1 MALKESLAKVEESPA
16 KVQKFSKEE
25 LEQLTTLQKKTQQ
38 STFQFGQLYLS
49 KLRLEEQETVLKN
62 HVISLEK
69 EEAELAETLSTK
81 YGKGSINID
90 TGEFTPVEK

>member
-1 MALKESLAKVEESPA
+1 MAVKESTPEVK
-16 KVQKFSKEE
+16 KFSKEE

-49 KLRLEEQETVLKN
+49 KIKLEEQETALKN
-62 HVISLEK
+62 YVISLEK
-69 EEAELAETLSTK
+69 EEAELAEALSTK

-90 TGEFTPVEK
+90 TGEFTPVKE

>member
-1 MALKESLAKVEESPA
+1 MALKEVKETTPKV
-16 KVQKFSKEE
+16 KKFSKEE

>member
-1 MALKESLAKVEESPA
+1 MALKEVKETTPEV
-16 KVQKFSKEE
+16 KKFTKEE

-49 KLRLEEQETVLKN
+49 KLRLEEQETTLKN

-69 EEAELAETLSTK
+69 EEAELAEALSTK

-90 TGEFTPVEK
+90 TGEFTPVKE

>member
-1 MALKESLAKVEESPA
+1 MALKEVKETTP

>member
-1 MALKESLAKVEESPA
+1 MALKEVKETTPKV
-16 KVQKFSKEE
+16 KKFSKEE

-62 HVISLEK
+62 YVISLEK